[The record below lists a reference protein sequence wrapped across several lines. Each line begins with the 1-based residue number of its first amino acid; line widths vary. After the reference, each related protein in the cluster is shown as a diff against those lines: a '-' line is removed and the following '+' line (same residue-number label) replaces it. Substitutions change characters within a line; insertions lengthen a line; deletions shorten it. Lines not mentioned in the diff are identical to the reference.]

1 MSKNVFTEKEISILS
16 RNPYVK
22 SVSQKGITYSEEF
35 KQHFISE
42 YHKGR
47 FPREIFEEA
56 GFDVNILGIKRVK
69 SSSERWRRAY
79 EKDGVLGLKD
89 SRGENLG
96 RPRVKELSLE
106 EKNARLE
113 AQINL
118 LKAENELLKKIQIA
132 ERGLKGS
139 K

>member
-1 MSKNVFTEKEISILS
+1 MSKKVFTEKEIAILS
-16 RNPYVK
+16 RNLYVK
-22 SVSQKGITYSEEF
+22 SVSPKGITYSEEF

-42 YHKGR
+42 YHKGK

-56 GFDVNILGIKRVK
+56 GFDVNIIGIKRVK

-79 EKDGVLGLKD
+79 EKEGVLGLKD
-89 SRGENLG
+89 SRSESLD
-96 RPRVKELSLE
+96 RPQKNELSLE

-118 LKAENELLKKIQIA
+118 LKAENELLKKIRMA
-132 ERGLKGS
+132 ERGLK

>member
-1 MSKNVFTEKEISILS
+1 MTKKAFTDKEISILS
-16 RNPYVK
+16 RNPYVQ
-22 SVSQKGITYSEEF
+22 SVSPKGITYSDEF

-42 YHKGR
+42 YQKGK

-56 GFDVNILGIKRVK
+56 GFDVHTIGKKRVM

-89 SRGENLG
+89 SRSEGSG
-96 RPRVKELSLE
+96 RPRINELSLE

-118 LKAENELLKKIQIA
+118 LKAENELLKKIRLA
-132 ERGLKGS
+132 ERGLK

>member
-1 MSKNVFTEKEISILS
+1 MSKKDFIEKEIAILS

-22 SVSQKGITYSEEF
+22 SVSSKGITYSEEF

-42 YHKGR
+42 YHKGK

-56 GFDVNILGIKRVK
+56 GFDVHILGIKRVK
-69 SSSERWRRAY
+69 SSSERWRKSY
-79 EKDGVLGLKD
+79 EQEGVLGLKD
-89 SRGENLG
+89 SRSESLG
-96 RPRVKELSLE
+96 RPRVNELSLE

-118 LKAENELLKKIQIA
+118 LKAENELLKKIRMA
-132 ERGLKGS
+132 ERGLNK
-139 K
+139 

>member
-1 MSKNVFTEKEISILS
+1 MSKKVFTEKEIVILS

-22 SVSQKGITYSEEF
+22 SVSPKGITYSEEF

-42 YHKGR
+42 YHKGK
-47 FPREIFEEA
+47 FPRDIFEEA
-56 GFDVNILGIKRVK
+56 GFDINILGIKRVT

-79 EKDGVLGLKD
+79 DKDGDLGLKD
-89 SRGENLG
+89 SRSESLG
-96 RPRVKELSLE
+96 RLKKNELSLE

-118 LKAENELLKKIQIA
+118 LKAENELLKKIRMA
-132 ERGLKGS
+132 ERG
-139 K
+139 

>member
-1 MSKNVFTEKEISILS
+1 MSKKDFTEKEISILS
-16 RNPYVK
+16 KNPYVK
-22 SVSQKGITYSEEF
+22 SVSLKGITYSEEF
-35 KQHFISE
+35 KQHFIAE
-42 YHKGR
+42 YHNGK

-69 SSSERWRRAY
+69 SSSERWRKAY
-79 EKDGVLGLKD
+79 EQEGLLGLKD
-89 SRGENLG
+89 SRSESLG
-96 RPRVKELSLE
+96 RPRINELSLE

-118 LKAENELLKKIQIA
+118 LKAENELLKKIRLA
-132 ERGLKGS
+132 ERGLK